1 MRTTDNFDHEPPRKA
16 AGETRA
22 ANTAARNQ
30 TPRQPVRRP
39 PVQVDNDSY
48 DDDLQYDEETE
59 EQEDQYDPEYDDYDD
74 YDDQARWYDSFWFI
88 CICLVICPPYAL
100 YRIWKDE
107 RFSLTNRWLISAIDV
122 CWLLI
127 ILILLF
133 SLLFGR
139 DKSAGSG
146 DGLTASP
153 TQAIDIS
160 TPTPDPNASEAPTPD
175 PAVTAD
181 PNATTAPTPDPNAT
195 LVPGTTAAPTGIGGA
210 ITLPTQLPGSTQL
223 PASSA
228 GATVTLKPSATST
241 ASTGTSSTKVWY
253 TSGGTYYHSDSTCGG
268 TMSGAT
274 QHTLEEAQN
283 AGKRRCPYCYDGVS
297 RTTVVTAKPQ
307 ATARVT
313 AKPTVRVTAKPT
325 VRVTAAP
332 TPQPTPVSTS
342 PYAVMV
348 YFNVNGEY
356 YHSISNCQGMK
367 NAGYYTIGQAIDAG
381 KKRCPVCNAPEPGS
395 TVTPSPSPVPTP
407 TPVPT
412 PVVHIVWYRADSTWY
427 HAISNC
433 QGMAGATRHT
443 LGEAIDDN
451 KQPCPVCNPPRQ

>member
-1 MRTTDNFDHEPPRKA
+1 MRTTDNFEHEQPRKA
-16 AGETRA
+16 ASETRTTNA
-22 ANTAARNQ
+22 AARNQ

-48 DDDLQYDEETE
+48 DDDIRYDDDID
-59 EQEDQYDPEYDDYDD
+59 EQDDQYDPEYDDYDE
-74 YDDQARWYDSFWFI
+74 QTPWYESFWFI
-88 CICLVICPPYAL
+88 CVCLVVFPPYAL

-133 SLLFGR
+133 SRLFGR
-139 DKSAGSG
+139 DTPANGT
-146 DGLTASP
+146 DGLVSNP

-160 TPTPDPNASEAPTPD
+160 TPSPDPNATEAPTPD
-175 PAVTAD
+175 PNATQDPNATATPTADPSVTPD
-181 PNATTAPTPDPNAT
+181 PNATTAPTS
-195 LVPGTTAAPTGIGGA
+195 IGGA
-210 ITLPTQLPGSTQL
+210 ITLPTQLPGSTSL
-223 PASSA
+223 PTAS
-228 GATVTLKPSATST
+228 VTLKPSATST
-241 ASTGTSSTKVWY
+241 ATGTTTSANTTVWY
-253 TSGGTYYHSDSTCGG
+253 TSGGTYYHSDKTCGG
-268 TMSGAT
+268 TMSGASE
-274 QHTLEEAQN
+274 HTLAEAQE
-283 AGKRRCPYCYDGVS
+283 AGKRRCPYCYDGIS
-297 RTTVVTAKPQ
+297 RETTV
-307 ATARVT
+307 TARPRATVKPT
-313 AKPTVRVTAKPT
+313 AKPTTKPTAKPT
-325 VRVTAAP
+325 ARVTAAP
-332 TPQPTPVSTS
+332 TVAPTPVSTS

-381 KKRCPVCNAPEPGS
+381 KKRCLVCNAPEPGA

-412 PVVHIVWYRADSTWY
+412 PVVHIVWYRPDSTYY
-427 HAISNC
+427 HAVSNC
-433 QGMAGATRHT
+433 QGMANATRHT

-451 KQPCPVCNPPRQ
+451 KLACPVCNPPRQQ